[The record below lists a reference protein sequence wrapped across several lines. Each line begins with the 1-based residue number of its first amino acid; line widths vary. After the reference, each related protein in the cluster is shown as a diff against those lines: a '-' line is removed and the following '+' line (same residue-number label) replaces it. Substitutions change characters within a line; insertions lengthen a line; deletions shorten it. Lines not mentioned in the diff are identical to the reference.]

1 MNYKESKKI
10 WELIEGSKKI
20 LLTLHASPDPD
31 SAGSAL
37 SLYYFLK
44 KLRKDVEVI
53 CFDNVHENLIFIKPN
68 PVKSVEDISKFD
80 FSKYDLYIATD
91 TQQPGLLSPLRLD
104 LNFPKN
110 LKIVVI
116 DHHPTNLKFGTLN
129 LVDSDRIATA
139 EIIYDLFKS
148 WEVEISK
155 NIATYILSGI
165 IGDSGGF
172 RFPGTS
178 AKTFEIVTELIKL
191 GADKDAI
198 MFRQYNN
205 NDFGVL
211 KYWGFILR
219 KMKIDREHKFT
230 YYAISYE
237 EYKKYADYAASSTS
251 GTDVFMN
258 SVVGTNFGIGMT
270 EKKKGWLSVSLRSRT
285 GTDVSKI
292 ARSLGVGGGGHVFA
306 AGAKFKTP
314 FNEGV
319 EKVLLRAREMS
330 NAKSS

>member
-44 KLRKDVEVI
+44 KLKKDVEVI
-53 CFDNVHENLIFIKPN
+53 CFDNVHKNLIFIKPN

-80 FSKYDLYIATD
+80 FSKYDLYISTD
-91 TQQPGLLSPLRLD
+91 TQQPALLTSLRLKIKFPEK
-104 LNFPKN
+104 LN
-110 LKIVVI
+110 IVVI
-116 DHHPTNLKFGTLN
+116 DHHPTNQKFGRIN
-129 LVDSDRIATA
+129 LVDSEKIATA
-139 EIIYDLFKS
+139 EIIYELFKN
-148 WEVEISK
+148 WEIEINK
-155 NIATYILSGI
+155 KMATYILSGI

-172 RFPGTS
+172 RFPGAG
-178 AKTFEIVTELIKL
+178 AKTFEIVAELINL
-191 GADKDAI
+191 GADKGAI

-211 KYWGFILR
+211 KYWGLILR
-219 KMKIDREHKFT
+219 KMKVDRKHKFT
-230 YYAISYE
+230 YYAISHE
-237 EYKKYADYAASSTS
+237 EYKKYADYAANSTS

-314 FNEGV
+314 FNAGV
-319 EKVLLRAREMS
+319 EKVLLLAREMS
-330 NAKSS
+330 NAENS